1 MDRGAWE
8 GYSPWGHKE
17 SDTTERLSL
26 HFKEGFYIMYNKHE
40 KYLEKYHSIF
50 FLVYVHIVHC
60 VYISVDD
67 DVTEL
72 RSLPFFSY
80 GLIIGIKDCALT
92 TVEEKFV
99 S

>member
-1 MDRGAWE
+1 MDSGAWE
-8 GYSPWGHKE
+8 GYSLWGHKE

-26 HFKEGFYIMYNKHE
+26 HFKEGFYIMCKHE
-40 KYLEKYHSIF
+40 KYLGKHHPIF
-50 FLVYVHIVHC
+50 FLVFVHIVNC

-72 RSLPFFSY
+72 RSLPLFTY
-80 GLIIGIKDCALT
+80 DLIIAIKDCALT
-92 TVEEKFV
+92 IMEEKFV

>member
-26 HFKEGFYIMYNKHE
+26 HFKEGFYIMYKHE

-80 GLIIGIKDCALT
+80 GLIIGIKDCALK